1 MASFLDTLKER
12 IVVFDG
18 AMGTNLQVQ
27 NLSLEDFGGLR
38 FEGCN
43 ENLLVTRPDAVENVH
58 AAFLNVG
65 CDVVETNSFNG
76 TPVDFAE
83 YDIADKA
90 YEMNVLAAR
99 LAKRVAADYSTKAKP
114 RWVAGSMG
122 PGRKLPTLGHIAFA
136 DLRDAYAEQVRGLL
150 DGGVDLLIV
159 ETCQDLL
166 QTKAALGAIFAHFE
180 KHRVRVPVI
189 AQVTIETFGTML
201 NGTEIA
207 AALTALAPFPIDV
220 VGMNCGT
227 GPRHMTESIRYLC
240 ENAPLP
246 VSVLPNAGLPSVVD
260 GQMHY
265 DETPETFTNQ
275 VVHFASD
282 FGVNVV
288 GGCCGT
294 TPAHLKL
301 VVEAMERITP
311 KQRDAKLVPSASSIY
326 FQQPY
331 VQDASFLIVGERVN
345 ASGSKKMRDLLN
357 AENWDGLVALAKEQE
372 REGAH
377 ILDVNVDFVGRNG
390 EIDMHELAS
399 RLVTNIKLPLMF
411 DSTEWEKME
420 AGLQHAGGKSILNS
434 TNYEDGVPRFTK
446 VIDLAK
452 RYGASVV
459 IGTIDEEGMAR
470 TADGKFAIAKRAYE
484 QATSE
489 LNYLAGDIFF
499 DPLALPISTGIEEDR
514 RNALETI
521 EGIRRIKEALPG
533 CFTILGVSNISFGL
547 NPASRVVLNS
557 VFLHDAVEAGL
568 DAAIVN
574 ASKIE
579 PLNRIGEQELK
590 VARDLI
596 YDRREFDGD
605 VCTYDPLT
613 AFTTLFENV
622 KAKASKKENKG
633 ATIEER
639 LKNHIIDGE
648 KIGLEAE
655 LTKALETYPPL
666 DIINNILLDGMKVV
680 GDLFGSGQMQ
690 LPFVLQSAE
699 AMKSAVRFLEPF
711 MEKKG
716 GATAKGTLVLATVKG
731 DVHDIGKNLVDIIL
745 TNNGYKVIN
754 LGIKQPIDNILQ
766 AQQEHNAD
774 AIGMSGLLVKSTL
787 IMKDNLDLMNERGIT
802 VPVILGGAALTRRYV
817 DEDLKSIYKGTLF
830 YAGDAFA
837 GLHTMDKLVG
847 AGNGTAVA
855 PERAKAAAATDNGDQ
870 PEDVE
875 DRVGEEAKLGI
886 SKRVKPRGAT
896 PLGDTTHTARSAVSS
911 ANPIPLAPFYG
922 SRVIEDIDLDDVFSF
937 VNETALFK
945 GQWQFKQG
953 KRPAEEYEALVR
965 DTIRPIYEE
974 LKERSKREKLLQPRV
989 VYGYFPAQ
997 SAGNDLVIYNDDEK
1011 TERMRFTFPRQPG
1024 GKNLCLADFFAS
1036 QESGRMDVV
1045 AFHLVTMG
1053 RRASEYAHELFK
1065 ADNYAEYLYF
1075 HGLGVESAEALA
1087 EYWHKRIRQEL
1098 NIAGDDAADVRKLF
1112 QQRYQGSRFSF
1123 GYPAC
1128 PNLEDQAKLF
1138 ELIDP
1143 ARIGVELT
1151 EEFQLDPEQSTSAII
1166 VHHPEA
1172 KYFAIE

>member
-420 AGLQHAGGKSILNS
+420 AGLQHAGGKCILNS

-521 EGIRRIKEALPG
+521 EGIRRIKESLPG

-622 KAKASKKENKG
+622 KAKASKKETKG

-847 AGNGTAVA
+847 AGNGTVVA

-965 DTIRPIYEE
+965 DTVRPIYEE

-1036 QESGRMDVV
+1036 EESGRMDVV